1 MLEKGN
7 VLEVRIYNRS
17 CVMYLDTSVYS
28 IVSSL
33 DLHSRH
39 IILPR

>member
-7 VLEVRIYNRS
+7 VLEVKIYSRS
-17 CVMYLDTSVYS
+17 CVIYLETYVYP

-33 DLHSRH
+33 DLYSKH
-39 IILPR
+39 ITLP